1 MQRAAVRQQQAWAP
15 GTLANYNSAIRKY
28 IKFCYDMMV
37 CPTDPTNA
45 EVCAYLEFLA
55 DTTPSPRTIGNHLAH
70 IRTYCRRAGVDI
82 SQLEHIRVSW
92 AMTAMKRN
100 KDYIPRVKL
109 AFPIEDLQRMVI
121 TLPQDPRGNLL
132 RVAVLIMFYAAL
144 RQSEVL
150 APTMS
155 SFDKKK
161 HLTRGDVQFHDQAV
175 SIHIKHAKNMQSVYQ
190 NKTVRL
196 SAAENPLLCVAAALR
211 SMYEVTPT
219 IHQYEPCL
227 MFPTSR
233 RPVPIDFVRRNW
245 KAHLEAHG
253 ISIAALSLHSIRK
266 SAATAA
272 HDQGCGEIDIQQY
285 GGWRSNSHR
294 QYIHTSQSRVNHAI
308 TRALNNPN

>member
-1 MQRAAVRQQQAWAP
+1 
-15 GTLANYNSAIRKY
+15 
-28 IKFCYDMMV
+28 MMIS
-37 CPTDPTNA
+37 PTRPSNA

-55 DTTPSPRTIGNHLAH
+55 DTTPSPRTIGNHLSH
-70 IRTYCRRAGVDI
+70 IRTYCRRAGVDT

-92 AMTAMKRN
+92 AMTALKRN

-109 AFPIEDLQRMVI
+109 AFPIQDLHRMVI
-121 TLPQDPRGNLL
+121 ALPQDPRGTLL
-132 RVAVLIMFYAAL
+132 RVAILIMFYAAL

-155 SFDKKK
+155 SFDRKK
-161 HLTRGDVQFHDQAV
+161 HLTRGDVQVCDQAV
-175 SIHIKHAKNMQSVYQ
+175 TIHIKHAKNMQSVYQ

-196 SAAENPLLCVAAALR
+196 LAADNPLLCVVAAIR
-211 SMYEVTPT
+211 RMYEQTPT
-219 IHQYEPCL
+219 LHHHEPCL

-233 RPVPIDFVRRNW
+233 RPVPVDFVRRNW
-245 KAHLEAHG
+245 KSHLEAH
-253 ISIAALSLHSIRK
+253 SIPTAALSLHSIRK

-294 QYIHTSQSRVNHAI
+294 QYIHTSQSRVNRAI
-308 TRALNNPN
+308 TYALNNTN